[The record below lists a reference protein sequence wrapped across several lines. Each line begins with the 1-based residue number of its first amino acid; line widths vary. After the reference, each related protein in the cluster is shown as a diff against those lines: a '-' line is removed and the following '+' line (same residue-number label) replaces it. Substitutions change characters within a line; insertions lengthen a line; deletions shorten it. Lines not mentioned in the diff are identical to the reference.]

1 MTRALLETLD
11 TVIPE
16 RFTIVLLTDR
26 LHRGEPFLSCL
37 DALDWNDVFRLA
49 QDTAIEHP
57 TKGWIPVKQLPQRD
71 NQGRYLNAV
80 RIWKG
85 AQRRG
90 NLSCYKRVRKGFR
103 TTTWYILSNLPA
115 CKERLAEYACRW
127 W

>member
-57 TKGWIPVKQLPQRD
+57 TKGWIPVKQIPQRA
-71 NQGRYLNAV
+71 NQERYLNAV
-80 RIWKG
+80 RICKG